1 MRGAKGRVK
10 DNFSFSAFQMPVK
23 WLSLEHTL
31 VVILK
36 EGKIIDYFASL
47 SLKAGELK
55 TCLRKDEFLELPRL
69 QNTSKM
75 FSVVATTRNSST
87 THRSRRSTRE
97 KWQSRGFD
105 HAQ

>member
-36 EGKIIDYFASL
+36 EGKIIDVGLESL
-47 SLKAGELK
+47 YG
-55 TCLRKDEFLELPRL
+55 T
-69 QNTSKM
+69 
-75 FSVVATTRNSST
+75 
-87 THRSRRSTRE
+87 
-97 KWQSRGFD
+97 
-105 HAQ
+105 